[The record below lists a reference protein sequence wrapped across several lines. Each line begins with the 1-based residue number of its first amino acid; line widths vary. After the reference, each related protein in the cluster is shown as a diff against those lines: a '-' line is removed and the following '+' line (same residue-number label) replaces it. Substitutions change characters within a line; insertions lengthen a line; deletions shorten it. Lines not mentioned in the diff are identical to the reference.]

1 MLDAGD
7 GRHRIDAP
15 ATDTAA
21 EVDWTDDT
29 VVLLAVKSHQA
40 AVALADLRAHAPAD
54 VPVVCATNGIATE
67 AAALRLFARTYA
79 VCVMLP
85 ATHLEPGVVVAACH
99 PTPAI
104 LDIGRFPGGTDAT
117 TAAVAADLRA
127 AGIESEERADIMAMK
142 RRKLVMNLGN
152 GVDASF
158 AQGDAADELAE
169 RAQAEGERVLAAAG
183 AHRRLRRG
191 GPRAARLDPAAPAR
205 PRASRRLHLAEPH
218 PRHRRLRDRLP
229 RRRGRAPGPAA
240 RRPHARQRRRGRRHP
255 PPRRH
260 RRRPPQPR
268 RRRGPRPPLS
278 PRAVREADSG
288 PAESAL
294 RHRRPGDARG
304 PPPQRGDGPRRA
316 CLGDHSPG
324 GAQPA
329 SSARN
334 VGWSTARLR
343 AADARRP
350 ATPAG

>member
-1 MLDAGD
+1 MKYVVYGAGAVGGVIGGHLHLAGLPVTLVARGAHLEAIRAGGLVLDAGD

-67 AAALRLFARTYA
+67 
-79 VCVMLP
+79 P
-85 ATHLEPGVVVAACH
+85 AVVVAGCH

-104 LDIGRFPGGTDAT
+104 LDIGRFPGGTDET

-127 AGIESEERADIMAMK
+127 AGIESEERDDVMAMK

-183 AHRRLRRG
+183 LTVVPAEEDRERRGSILQRRPDLERRG
-191 GPRAARLDPAAPAR
+191 GSTWQSLTRGTGDSEIDYLAGEVVLQGRLHGVPTPVNDAVVAATRHLAATGSPAR
-205 PRASRRLHLAEPH
+205 SLDATEVLA
-218 PRHRRLRDRLP
+218 R
-229 RRRGRAPGPAA
+229 
-240 RRPHARQRRRGRRHP
+240 
-255 PPRRH
+255 
-260 RRRPPQPR
+260 
-268 RRRGPRPPLS
+268 
-278 PRAVREADSG
+278 V
-288 PAESAL
+288 
-294 RHRRPGDARG
+294 
-304 PPPQRGDGPRRA
+304 
-316 CLGDHSPG
+316 
-324 GAQPA
+324 
-329 SSARN
+329 
-334 VGWSTARLR
+334 
-343 AADARRP
+343 
-350 ATPAG
+350 